1 MLDPSEVEFST
12 ATDMEMAEFDN
23 SVPGW
28 LLWGLGALTVALG
41 LLLYLS
47 Y

>member
-1 MLDPSEVEFST
+1 MIDPAETELST
-12 ATDMEMAEFDN
+12 VTGMELVEFDN